1 MSDLDLD
8 SGTKSRLTAT
18 KPFLDF
24 SQYDTFWDC
33 EKKWWEKYVNQV
45 HRSYPAQRDD
55 ALTLGSLFHSGLE
68 SLRSTGVP
76 TIGDKPIAE
85 FNPTREC
92 YSTAQMLLLGY
103 CKAYPKE
110 DFAQYYLEQPLRF
123 PISDEYDGLAK
134 IDSYFH
140 VDEITPL
147 ADGLGSEFSLTPGWW
162 IKEYKTK
169 DASRNVGNYV
179 ESWRANMQAAFQML
193 ALQHKIR
200 EPIQGIIVDVAE
212 KPAKYIPK
220 RTCRECKT
228 AYELRDWLPTG
239 TGYACPTCGNVQDL
253 DTSDK
258 SKVKREP
265 KYYRI
270 NVTKTQEQ
278 LERAIEEM
286 KITAETMNEIRVH
299 GRPPIM
305 ASKRCIHDWFG
316 PCEYWRFHANGQ
328 DAQPGPDFV
337 KVEAFK
343 YVGEVQES

>member
-1 MSDLDLD
+1 MS
-8 SGTKSRLTAT
+8 
-18 KPFLDF
+18 KPYIDY
-24 SQYDTFWDC
+24 SQYDTFWEC
-33 EKKWWEKYVNQV
+33 EYKWYERYISQIHK
-45 HRSYPAQRDD
+45 RTEGQRDD

-76 TIGDKPIAE
+76 TIGERPITE

-92 YSTAQMLLLGY
+92 YSTAQALLLGY

-110 DFAQYYLEQPLRF
+110 DFTTYYLEQPVRF
-123 PISDEYDGLAK
+123 PISEEYDGLAK

-140 VDEITPL
+140 IDEITPL
-147 ADGLGSEFSLTPGWW
+147 ADGLGGEFSLTPGWW

-179 ESWRANMQAAFQML
+179 ESWRANMQASFQML
-193 ALQHKIR
+193 ALQHKIC

-212 KPAKYIPK
+212 KPARYIPK
-220 RTCRECKT
+220 RTCKGCKI
-228 AYELRDWLPTG
+228 AQDLQDWLPTG

-270 NVTKTQEQ
+270 NVTKTKDQ
-278 LERAIEEM
+278 LDIALREMEVTAQRMQAIRNGDEV
-286 KITAETMNEIRVH
+286 A
-299 GRPPIM
+299 IM
-305 ASKRCIHDWFG
+305 ASKRCVHDWFG
-316 PCEYWRFHANGQ
+316 PCEYWPFHANSQ
-328 DAQPGPDFV
+328 NAQENSKFV
-337 KVEAFK
+337 KVEALR
-343 YVGEVQES
+343 YVGEV